1 MDRMRL
7 RKGERAGERP
17 SRNGFTLVELV
28 VSFSALLL
36 LLLGFTRVLVSTS
49 MASSTTHE
57 AAIAKEAA
65 RSMIEELKAVDFA
78 DAFAL
83 YNDDPGDDPGG
94 VVVPGSN
101 FAVPGLQLRQDDPD
115 GFAGEILFPLQG
127 GELCETLEL
136 PQFGLPADLNGDGD
150 DDDPSVTADHRV
162 LPVVVRVEWQSS
174 GNTARLELNTWI
186 GGI

>member
-1 MDRMRL
+1 MRL
-7 RKGERAGERP
+7 RMGERADSGP
-17 SRNGFTLVELV
+17 SRRNGFTLIELV
-28 VSFSALLL
+28 VSFSALLVL
-36 LLLGFTRVLVSTS
+36 MLGFTRVLLSTS

-57 AAIAKEAA
+57 AALAKEAA
-65 RSMIEELKAVDFA
+65 RSVVEALRAVEFE

-83 YNDDPGDDPGG
+83 YNDDPEDDPGG
-94 VVVPGSN
+94 VVAPGNN
-101 FAVPGLQLRQDDPD
+101 FAVTGLQPRRDDAD
-115 GFAGEILFPLQG
+115 GFAGEILFPLQN

-150 DDDPSVTADHRV
+150 DDDVDVTDDHLV

-186 GGI
+186 GGF